1 MRVLVTGATGFVGQ
15 HLVRLLSSRKYRIY
29 GTYFLK
35 DPAVDVSGAKLFRCD
50 IRKLAQLEAVVR
62 EVCPTR
68 VYHLAAQS
76 SPAHSLAHLRDVYQT
91 NFWGTYN
98 VLEAVRQ
105 IAPKARVLVVGSGQC
120 YGSVDPNDL
129 PVTECHA
136 FAPPNPYALSKA
148 SADLLAGEYYSMFGL
163 QVVRARP
170 FNHTGPGQGPGFVCS
185 DFAQQIAAIELGRR
199 PAVLCVGD
207 LRSQLDFTDVRDVV
221 RAYELL
227 LEKADSGEAYNVA
240 SAQAIPL
247 KEIVRVLLSFCS
259 CPIRISVQRQRF
271 RAGGVRAISGSK
283 RKLRAA
289 TGWKPAYNMRQ
300 TLQDLYAWWKTNLS
314 DGRTGPSSCCDSK
327 R

>member
-35 DPAVDVSGAKLFRCD
+35 DPAADVSGAKLFRCD
-50 IRKLAQLEAVVR
+50 IRKLAQLEAVMR
-62 EVCPTR
+62 EVCPSR

-76 SPAHSLAHLRDVYQT
+76 SPAQSFTHLRDVYQA

-105 IAPKARVLVVGSGQC
+105 IAPKARVLVIGSSQC
-120 YGSVDPNDL
+120 YGSVNPNDL
-129 PVTECHA
+129 PVTERHA

-148 SADLLAGEYYSMFGL
+148 AADMLAGQYYSLFGL
-163 QVVRARP
+163 HIIRARP

-185 DFAQQIAAIELGRR
+185 DFARQIAAIELGYHR
-199 PAVLCVGD
+199 PVLCVGD
-207 LRSQLDFTDVRDVV
+207 LRANLDFTDVRDVV

-227 LEKADSGEAYNVA
+227 LEKADSGEAYNIA
-240 SAQAIPL
+240 SARATPL
-247 KEIVRVLLSFCS
+247 KQIVKVLVSFCS
-259 CPIRISVQRQRF
+259 CPVHVSVQRERF
-271 RAGGVRAISGSK
+271 RPGEVRTILGSN

-289 TGWKPAYNMRQ
+289 TGWKPTYNIRL
-300 TLQDLYAWWKTNLS
+300 TLQDLYAWWKTSLS
-314 DGRTGPSSCCDSK
+314 VGVTVEPGVNH
-327 R
+327 